1 MVSLPLGNLVLM
13 IVLSSC
19 LMLKR
24 KKKNPGVPVNGMSV
38 FCAHM
43 DQSTLASPCKA
54 WRYIYMQG
62 NIPNGATFLFSLKIV
77 YYYRSSSI

>member
-13 IVLSSC
+13 TVLSSC

-43 DQSTLASPCKA
+43 DQSTLA
-54 WRYIYMQG
+54 WRTMQG